1 MRKRKMSKR
10 AQGFTLVEVLVALG
24 VMTVGAAAIIG
35 MQQQTTRANV
45 HARQLT
51 IATQI
56 AQNVLERLKL
66 EGLAW
71 NSVTTQPNTDLQNA
85 PTLRPIVGATAGA
98 FMTLP
103 QRTVTASGISRV
115 LSNAYDYYG
124 ADMDLTNADQ
134 ATLARV
140 VYCAG
145 YRLSWIYNNFRSIRA
160 DVRVWWSKSAPSR
173 SITADFGNCVDNN
186 SSLNPGGNQI
196 DNYHVV
202 YLSTVIR
209 PQP

>member
-1 MRKRKMSKR
+1 MRRRQTS
-10 AQGFTLVEVLVALG
+10 GFTLVEVLVSLG

-56 AQNVLERLKL
+56 AQNAIERLKL
-66 EGLAW
+66 EGIAW
-71 NSVTTQPNTDLQNA
+71 NSVTTSQTADLLNA
-85 PTLRPIVGATAGA
+85 PTLARIIGSTAGA

-103 QRTVTASGISRV
+103 ARTVTLSGVSRV

-124 ADMDLTNADQ
+124 ADMNLTNADQ
-134 ATLARV
+134 ASLDRV

-145 YRLSWIYNNFRSIRA
+145 YRLSWIYSNFRSMRA

-173 SITADFGNCVDNN
+173 SIIADFPLCADNN
-186 SSLNPGGNQI
+186 TALNPGGTQI

>member
-1 MRKRKMSKR
+1 MRQRRKIAR
-10 AQGFTLVEVLVALG
+10 GFTLVEVLVSLG

-51 IATQI
+51 IAAQI
-56 AQNVLERLKL
+56 AQNAIERLKL

-71 NSVTTQPNTDLQNA
+71 NSVTTSPTSDLINA
-85 PTLRPIVGATAGA
+85 PTLAPIVSATAGA

-103 QRTVTASGISRV
+103 ARPVSQSGVTRV

-124 ADMDLTNADQ
+124 ADMDLTSADQ

-140 VYCAG
+140 VYCAS
-145 YRLSWIYNNFRSIRA
+145 YRLSWIYNNFRSMRA
-160 DVRVWWSKSAPSR
+160 DVRVWWSRSAPSR
-173 SITADFGNCVDNN
+173 SIVADFPACADNN
-186 SSLNPGGNQI
+186 TSLNPGGNQI

>member
-1 MRKRKMSKR
+1 MRKRQTS
-10 AQGFTLVEVLVALG
+10 GFTLVEVLVSLG

-56 AQNVLERLKL
+56 AQNALERLKL
-66 EGLAW
+66 EGLSW
-71 NSVTTQPNTDLQNA
+71 NSVTRTAPASDLVNA
-85 PTLRPIVGATAGA
+85 PTLGPVVGATPGA

-103 QRTVTASGISRV
+103 ARTVTASGVSRV

-124 ADMDLTNADQ
+124 ADVDLTNADEQ
-134 ATLARV
+134 TLSRV

-145 YRLSWIYNNFRSIRA
+145 YRLSWIYSNFRSIRA

-173 SITADFGNCVDNN
+173 SITGDFGNCVDNN
-186 SSLNPGGNQI
+186 LALNPGGNQI